1 MTDDCTVHRH
11 HHQDTIVTPEF
22 YQDSCG
28 IVITSRDTGISD
40 KKGKI
45 GCSVHIFILR
55 HPEK

>member
-1 MTDDCTVHRH
+1 MTDDCTVRC
-11 HHQDTIVTPEF
+11 HHQDTIVTSEF

-40 KKGKI
+40 KKGEM
-45 GCSVHIFILR
+45 GCSVHIFIPG